1 MRHDTTP
8 RRSAVASALSL
19 PLLALFALVALAAPA
34 AAHGGGGVVEVG
46 EPSPTGDLTVLLPMR
61 VTYES
66 DGHPAEADEIEGLV
80 VRGERDGQ
88 VVDWSDAVVPGEAPG
103 VYEATL
109 TFPSAGEWQV
119 TVEVAEPAVTSSLV
133 VVVDDP
139 AATSTTEAGTTD
151 TSAADGAPPGTV
163 EVTPVGQIVDQ
174 DDGGSSPMPLVVAM
188 LACVAL
194 AAGAAVLLRRA
205 RRRPDAPS

>member
-8 RRSAVASALSL
+8 RRSAVASAVSL
-19 PLLALFALVALAAPA
+19 LLALFALIALASTA

-66 DGHPAEADEIEGLV
+66 DGHPAEPDEIEGLV
-80 VRGERDGQ
+80 VRGERAGQ
-88 VVDWSDAVVPGEAPG
+88 IVDWSDAVAPGEAPG

-119 TVEVAEPAVTSSLV
+119 TVEVAEPAATSSLV

-139 AATSTTEAGTTD
+139 AVTPTTEAGTTD
-151 TSAADGAPPGTV
+151 ASADDGAPPGTL
-163 EVTPVGQIVDQ
+163 EITPVGQIVDQ
-174 DDGGSSPMPLVVAM
+174 DDGGSSPVPLVVAM